1 MIDKWHIP
9 VTYYPGTE
17 CRIFHNG
24 DEWFYEATWM
34 PLGITHIIDV
44 TQGGLEMM
52 CNEKEEGQTPPHG
65 QAYDNA
71 RRFYRDV
78 VEGELRDGVGVGVI
92 R

>member
-1 MIDKWHIP
+1 MDQWHIN
-9 VTYYPGTE
+9 VTYYPGEE

-34 PLGITHIIDV
+34 PRGITHLIYV
-44 TQGGLEMM
+44 TRGGLEMM
-52 CNEKEEGQTPPHG
+52 CNEKEEGQTPLKG

-78 VEGELRDGVGVGVI
+78 VEGELHDGIGVGVVQ
-92 R
+92 